1 MSNTFAPEPDEDPD
15 KLSIASRSSPYDA
28 LNRQI
33 VRLMQNDGR
42 MSFRAIADLLNVSE
56 GTVRNRVTW
65 MKEAGVLTIVAVV
78 DPTAI
83 RYRSDA
89 MLGIKVAPGKSP
101 AQVADRLGKF
111 DEVVYVLWV
120 SGRYDLLVEVVFD
133 THEELTNFLAAH
145 CYGESDIAST
155 EVMTGLVMYKN
166 QFLLKRNIE

>member
-65 MKEAGVLTIVAVV
+65 MKEAGVLTIVAVI

-83 RYRSDA
+83 RYRADA

-111 DEVVYVLWV
+111 NGVVYVLWV

-133 THEELTNFLAAH
+133 THDELTNFLTTH
-145 CYGESDIAST
+145 CYREADIAST

-166 QFLLKRNIE
+166 QFLLKHNIE